1 MNRKDFARLVNAN
14 RAVLLKHY
22 SYLSKVSALEAM
34 KILTAHAVNA
44 QYIDTRP
51 SPPGLTLKEW
61 IVNKNPPQWAC
72 RAAFD
77 LLIVEGWEP
86 QTDTEK
92 AIAARYLV
100 LNQHIISNEWQQHLE
115 QWLTIA
121 NQANAEN

>member
-22 SYLSKVSALEAM
+22 SYLSTVSASEAM
-34 KILTAHAVNA
+34 KALTAHAVSTW
-44 QYIDTRP
+44 YINTRP
-51 SPPGLTLKEW
+51 SPPGETLKEW
-61 IVNKNPPQWAC
+61 VMNKNPPQWAC

-77 LLIVEGWEP
+77 LLLVEGWKP
-86 QTDTEK
+86 QTNTEK

-100 LNQHIISNEWQQHLE
+100 LNQHIISNEWRQHLG

-121 NQANAEN
+121 NQADAEN